1 MARSGMHVRLGAG
14 SGCHPS
20 ARYPDSN
27 TAPVLA
33 AEQIEEGRDCADE
46 SEDDQDESAFP
57 DTSEVKVSVL
67 PAGV

>member
-1 MARSGMHVRLGAG
+1 M
-14 SGCHPS
+14 
-20 ARYPDSN
+20 Y
-27 TAPVLA
+27 LA
-33 AEQIEEGRDCADE
+33 AEQIEEGRECADE